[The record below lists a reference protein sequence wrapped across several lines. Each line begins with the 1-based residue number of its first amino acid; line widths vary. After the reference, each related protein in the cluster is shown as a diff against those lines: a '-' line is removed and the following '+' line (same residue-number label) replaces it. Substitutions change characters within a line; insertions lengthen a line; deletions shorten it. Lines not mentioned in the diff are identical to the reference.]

1 MHTRIV
7 RIWISQWFLGTTGD
21 SWYFLM
27 ILPLPHSHSVLL
39 SYLCVCLYFPPWK
52 SAFISVLL
60 YVRLNFSVHLYLSV
74 GLSVLSVSDFI
85 CLLLFVHLC
94 FSLSV
99 RVYIINP
106 YVSASLYLS
115 LNISVFNSAEHLYHY
130 TQGILK
136 GEISLY
142 SWPPVWLVWNQQYD
156 NWQFSF
162 LFAKQT
168 NPNRR

>member
-1 MHTRIV
+1 MDI
-7 RIWISQWFLGTTGD
+7 TGD
-21 SWYFLM
+21 YWYFLM
-27 ILPLPHSHSVLL
+27 ILPLPPSHSVLL
-39 SYLCVCLYFPPWK
+39 SYLCGCLYFPPWK

-60 YVRLNFSVHLYLSV
+60 YVRLNFSVHLYLSL
-74 GLSVLSVSDFI
+74 GLSVPSVSDF
-85 CLLLFVHLC
+85 
-94 FSLSV
+94 
-99 RVYIINP
+99 
-106 YVSASLYLS
+106 LYLS
-115 LNISVFNSAEHLYHY
+115 LTLSVYVSPSPSVYLSHSIPTLISVFNSAEHLYHY

-142 SWPPVWLVWNQQYD
+142 SWPPVWLVWNQLYD